1 MEAAVTEAEVK
12 WPERR
17 EERVCEARP
26 AGVEDGA
33 DWELKN
39 KELKKHPKKNKTRY
53 VELRFS
59 YEVCSEF

>member
-17 EERVCEARP
+17 EERACEARP

-33 DWELKN
+33 DCELKN
-39 KELKKHPKKNKTRY
+39 KEFRKTSK
-53 VELRFS
+53 EKQD
-59 YEVCSEF
+59 EVC